1 MNDGH
6 YTNLRNYLEEIA
18 SQNRQILAELKRGN
32 ELAEGKTA
40 QAAKPATPKAAAPT
54 SPEKQLE
61 AETGKDFAK
70 TGDNPPTYAETE
82 KPLVPRYGPYSVEQT
97 PPVEGLAAMGTMT
110 EPKPAPSEQPA
121 TTGKPRQR
129 S

>member
-18 SQNRQILAELKRGN
+18 SQQRQILAELKRSN
-32 ELAEGKTA
+32 ELLEGKTA
-40 QAAKPATPKAAAPT
+40 KADKPATPKAKAPAT
-54 SPEKQLE
+54 ATVEKQLE
-61 AETGKDFAK
+61 AETGKDFTK

-110 EPKPAPSEQPA
+110 APAPAPSEQPA
-121 TTGKPRQR
+121 TTRKGK
-129 S
+129 